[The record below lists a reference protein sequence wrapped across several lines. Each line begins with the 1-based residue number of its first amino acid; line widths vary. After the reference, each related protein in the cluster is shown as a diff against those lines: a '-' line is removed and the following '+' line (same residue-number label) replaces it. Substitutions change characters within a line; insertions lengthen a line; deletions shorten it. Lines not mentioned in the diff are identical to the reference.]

1 MYFFHQ
7 VNQRLNEIF
16 GYSRNELF
24 ARLQLPPVKGAPVYS
39 SAASIKSFIAF
50 DLKRKFQMVE
60 LTEIIH
66 QRGDFEFIS
75 LLNKIRKGEIDDH
88 VENTL
93 KSCLLKKKSFPQ
105 HIVHVFAKKP
115 AKEHSETQ
123 LNTLD
128 SQLILIDVIDEIPKD
143 IFLSQSQIDAI
154 KQSKMSE
161 TGNLESQLKLK
172 IGAQVMLT
180 SNLDIDDKLVNGLVG
195 AVKQIRCKN
204 NEFSVVYVTFNDKK
218 AGREAMQSD
227 VTARQHN
234 RVPIN
239 KHQTLFGLR
248 KNKQQPSVK
257 RIQFPLTLSWACI
270 VNKVQGLSLAEGV
283 VSFHL
288 EKQNSFNQGQIYV
301 ALSRISG
308 MNKMYLIGS
317 YNKATLKV
325 NESAKKDYERLRSEG
340 LFKSQSHLAVT

>member
-1 MYFFHQ
+1 M
-7 VNQRLNEIF
+7 
-16 GYSRNELF
+16 
-24 ARLQLPPVKGAPVYS
+24 
-39 SAASIKSFIAF
+39 
-50 DLKRKFQMVE
+50 
-60 LTEIIH
+60 
-66 QRGDFEFIS
+66 
-75 LLNKIRKGEIDDH
+75 
-88 VENTL
+88 
-93 KSCLLKKKSFPQ
+93 
-105 HIVHVFAKKP
+105 HVFAKKP

-128 SQLILIDVIDEIPKD
+128 SQLILIDVIHEIPKD

-172 IGAQVMLT
+172 TGAQVMLT

-195 AVKQIRCKN
+195 TVKQIRCKN
-204 NEFSVVYVTFNDKK
+204 NEVSVVYVTFNDKN

-234 RVPIN
+234 CVPIK
-239 KHQTLFGLR
+239 KHQALFGLR

-257 RIQFPLTLSWACI
+257 RIQFPLTLSWACT
-270 VNKVQGLSLAEGV
+270 VNKVPGLSLAEGV
-283 VSFHL
+283 VSFDL
-288 EKQNSFNQGQIYV
+288 ERQNSFNQGQIYV

-325 NESAKKDYERLRSEG
+325 NDQQKKNMRD
-340 LFKSQSHLAVT
+340 